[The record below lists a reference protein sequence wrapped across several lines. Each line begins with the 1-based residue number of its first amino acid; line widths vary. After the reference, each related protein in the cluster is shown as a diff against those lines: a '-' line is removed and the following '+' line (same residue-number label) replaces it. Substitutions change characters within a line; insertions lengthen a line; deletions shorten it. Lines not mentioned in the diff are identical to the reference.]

1 MNRHNRQ
8 SIRLK
13 GYDYAQA
20 GAYFVTICTQG
31 RVHLF
36 GDVVNGEMVL
46 NDAGGAAQI
55 CWHDIPAHYPNIR
68 LHEFIVMPNH
78 IHGIIEIAGGVGA
91 ENIPPVQ
98 MKNMPPIQRQ
108 NIPSPPL
115 GNIVRGFKIGVTKWC
130 QKNHLHPI
138 GKSVWQRNYWEHIV
152 RDASEYQRIATYI
165 RNNPLKWDMDQLNQT
180 GDEMCEPHQE
190 YADEVWMV

>member
-1 MNRHNRQ
+1 
-8 SIRLK
+8 
-13 GYDYAQA
+13 
-20 GAYFVTICTQG
+20 V
-31 RVHLF
+31 
-36 GDVVNGEMVL
+36 
-46 NDAGGAAQI
+46 QI
-55 CWHDIPAHYPNIR
+55 CWYDIPAHYPDIR

-78 IHGIIEIAGGVGA
+78 IHGIIEIVGGVGA
-91 ENIPPVQ
+91 EYFPPLQNIPPA
-98 MKNMPPIQRQ
+98 Q

-115 GNIVRGFKIGVTKWC
+115 GNIVRGFKIGVTKWF

-180 GDEMCEPHQE
+180 SDEMREPHQE